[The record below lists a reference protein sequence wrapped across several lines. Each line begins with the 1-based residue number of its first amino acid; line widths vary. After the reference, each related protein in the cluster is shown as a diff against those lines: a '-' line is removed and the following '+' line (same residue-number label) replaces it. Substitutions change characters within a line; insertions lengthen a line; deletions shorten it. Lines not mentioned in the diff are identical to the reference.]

1 MTTTDS
7 QLLLR
12 PLTLAILLGLPFLAS
27 AQTSIRGFS
36 ISAPPSTADTTSKF
50 RTVMNPIAG
59 SYIVVL
65 KDSSAKLANETARG
79 KLPTVA
85 TVADDMTTAY
95 GATLIH
101 TYSHVL
107 RGFAVQANDQVL
119 AQLLADPRVKYV
131 QEDGVV
137 TAAATQTN
145 ATWGLDRVDQRNR
158 PLNGTYHYD
167 SAASN
172 VHAYVFDTGLRAS
185 HQEFSGR
192 VGNGFTVVI
201 SDDAGTGDLHGHG
214 THVAGTLGGTV
225 WGVAKAVKIHPIR
238 VLDRSASGNDTRTI
252 RAIDWVAANHIKPA
266 VANLSL
272 QNLSSATEEAI
283 NKLIDIGVVTVVAA
297 GNFGVDACTGWP
309 ASISN
314 AITVGATNA
323 NDARAF
329 FTRGG
334 SSNFGSCLDLFAPGF
349 DIRSAAHTSDTE
361 SRLEEGTSMAAPH
374 VAGAAALYLGSNPT
388 ATPAQV
394 ANALINN
401 ATPGKVTDPGDGSPN
416 RLLFIPNTPPTNLP
430 LRPGFSGIWYNTN
443 TSGQGMMIEI
453 DAQRSFA
460 FAGWYTYDVNGQPGP
475 DAQRQ
480 QRWYS
485 ATSNYS
491 PTDTARA
498 MTVYRNTGGQFDNP
512 PMTTGVPIGTATLSF
527 QSCTTGKFDYQINAD
542 GENRS
547 GSIPLTR
554 LGADAYCASGVMP
567 SFSLSKHGINPS
579 LSGAWYE
586 PRTSG
591 QGFQFSFLPLDNNLA
606 FLAWYTYDVGG
617 QSGSGPSGQRW
628 YTIQI
633 NYKPGSNQALGMPII
648 QNLGGRF
655 DTRPPAPD
663 AIQVGTADL
672 VIHTCDSASLTYN
685 IAGRPSRTIQ
695 LIRLTGGANCSP

>member
-1 MTTTDS
+1 MTTTHS
-7 QLLLR
+7 LLLLR
-12 PLTLAILLGLPFLAS
+12 PLALAILIGLPLLAS
-27 AQTSIRGFS
+27 AQTMRGFS
-36 ISAPPSTADTTSKF
+36 ISAPPPITDTTSKF
-50 RTVMNPIAG
+50 RTVNNPIAG

-65 KDSSAKLANETARG
+65 TPSSAKLAGETANS

-85 TVADDMTTAY
+85 AVADDMTTAY
-95 GATLIH
+95 GATLLH
-101 TYSHVL
+101 AYSHVL
-107 RGFAVQANDQVL
+107 RGFAVQANDQSL
-119 AQLLADPRVKYV
+119 GQLLADPRVKYV

-137 TAAATQTN
+137 TVAATQTN
-145 ATWGLDRVDQRNR
+145 ATWGLDRVDQRSP

-167 SAASN
+167 SVASN

-192 VGNGFTVVI
+192 VGNGLSVVPNNPTTN
-201 SDDAGTGDLHGHG
+201 DENGHG

-225 WGVAKAVKIHPIR
+225 WGVAKAVKIHPVR
-238 VLDRSASGNDTRTI
+238 VLDRSGSGRDSRTI
-252 RAIDWVAANHIKPA
+252 AAIDWVTANHIKPA
-266 VANLSL
+266 VANMSL
-272 QNLSSATEEAI
+272 QRLSSATQESI
-283 NKLIDIGVVTVVAA
+283 NNMIDAGVVTVVAA
-297 GNFGVDACTGWP
+297 GNDGVDACSIIP
-309 ASISN
+309 ASISK

-323 NDARAF
+323 NDTRASF
-329 FTRGG
+329 GKRGA
-334 SSNFGSCLDLFAPGF
+334 SNFGSCLDLFAPGLE
-349 DIRSAAHTSDTE
+349 IRSAAITSDTD
-361 SRLEEGTSMAAPH
+361 SRLEDGTSMAAPH
-374 VAGAAALYLGSNPT
+374 VAGAAALYLENNPT

-416 RLLFIPNTPPTNLP
+416 RLLFIPNTPPPNLP
-430 LRPGFSGIWYNTN
+430 LRPGLSGIWYNPN

-485 ATSNYS
+485 ANSNYS
-491 PTDTARA
+491 PTDTARV

-512 PMTTGVPIGTATLSF
+512 PTTQGVPIGTATLSF
-527 QSCTTGKFDYQINAD
+527 QSCTTGRFDYQINAD

-547 GSIPLTR
+547 GTIPLTR
-554 LGADAYCASGVMP
+554 LGTDAYCASGTMP
-567 SFSLSKHGINPS
+567 SFSLSTQGINPS

-591 QGFQFSFLPLDNNLA
+591 QGFQFSFLPLDGNLA
-606 FLAWYTYDVGG
+606 FLAWYTYDVNG
-617 QSGSGPSGQRW
+617 QSGTGPSGQRW
-628 YTIQI
+628 YTIEI
-633 NYKPGSNQALGMPII
+633 NYTPGSTQALGMPIM

-655 DTRPPAPD
+655 DTRPPETTST
-663 AIQVGTADL
+663 QVGTADL
-672 VIHTCDSASLTYN
+672 VIHTCNSASLTYN
-685 IAGRPSRTIQ
+685 IAGRPSRTIR